1 VSAVDLGGRVAVV
14 TGAGGGLGREHA
26 LALAAR
32 GASVIVNDI
41 GSAVDGSGEDS
52 TPAQKVASE
61 ITETGGSA
69 VADTNSV
76 ATEDGGAAIVAAAL
90 DAFGRIDIVVNNAG
104 ILRDTA
110 FHHMSQEAVDQV
122 LGVHLGGAF
131 AVTRAAWPY
140 MREKRHGR
148 VVFTTSPAGL
158 LGNFGQANYAA
169 AKAGVVGLTKALAL
183 EGAKHGITANAISPI
198 AKTRMTE
205 NLMTGFMAERTD
217 PKLVSPLVVWL
228 ASDLCTESGNVYTV
242 GGGRTARFVVGMTRG
257 WTRTDGD
264 LTPEDIAAHW
274 DEINDTTVLSVA
286 REMNDDFRALKKAF
300 T

>member
-1 VSAVDLGGRVAVV
+1 VSVIDLGGRVAVV
-14 TGAGGGLGREHA
+14 SGAGGGLGRQHA

-32 GASVIVNDI
+32 GASVIVNDL
-41 GSAVDGSGEDS
+41 GSGLDGSGEDS
-52 TPAQKVASE
+52 SPAQRVASE
-61 ITETGGSA
+61 IAEAGGSA
-69 VADTNSV
+69 VADANSV
-76 ATEDGGAAIVAAAL
+76 ATEAGGAAIVATAL

-104 ILRDTA
+104 ILRDSA
-110 FHHMSQEAVDQV
+110 FHKMSQEAVDRV
-122 LGVHLGGAF
+122 LEVHLGGAF
-131 AVTRAAWPY
+131 AVTRAAWPH
-140 MREKRHGR
+140 MREQGHGR

-169 AKAGVVGLTKALAL
+169 AKAGVVGLMKALAL
-183 EGAKHGITANAISPI
+183 EGAEHGITANAISPI

-205 NLMTGFMAERTD
+205 NLMTGFMAESTD

-228 ASDLCTESGNVYTV
+228 ASDLCAESGNVYTV
-242 GGGRTARFVVGMTRG
+242 GGGRTARFVVGMTPG

-274 DEINDTTVLSVA
+274 DEINDTTALSVA

-300 T
+300 A